1 MHPVAEGSG
10 AHETSLTSTTGQTA
24 SVTNAPA
31 AGHALDILTLLA
43 SHGEPMPAAAIARDL
58 GLPRSSVYHLLT
70 VLADRG
76 FVAHLPEARRYGLG
90 RTAYEIGSAFS
101 RQAPLQRRARPILT
115 RLVDRTGVNGHFA
128 VLHGTDVLYL
138 IEERATGRPPLVTDV
153 GVRLPATLT
162 ASGMA
167 LLAALPPRHV
177 RALFPTKETLV
188 QRDSRGPTTLQDLKR
203 LLVDT
208 RARGYAVEHDTVSP
222 GLASVAQA
230 VRDHTGH
237 PVGAF
242 ALTFPVEE
250 IGDVGLAGLGRDVA
264 DAAATLTARIGGRT
278 R

>member
-1 MHPVAEGSG
+1 
-10 AHETSLTSTTGQTA
+10 
-24 SVTNAPA
+24 VTNAPA

-76 FVAHLPEARRYGLG
+76 FVSHLPEARRYGLG

-101 RQAPLQRRARPILT
+101 RQGPLQRRARPILT

-167 LLAALPPRHV
+167 LLAALPPRQV
-177 RALFPTKETLV
+177 RALFPTKDALV
-188 QRDSRGPTTLQDLKR
+188 QRDSRGPATLQALKAA
-203 LLVDT
+203 LVDT
-208 RARGYAVEHDTVSP
+208 RARGYAVERHTVSP
-222 GLASVAQA
+222 GLASVARA
-230 VRDHTGH
+230 VLDHTGH

-250 IGDVGLAGLGRDVA
+250 VDATAEARLAGEVG
-264 DAAATLTARIGGRT
+264 DAAQVLTARIGGRVE
-278 R
+278 RV